1 MTSAVIIVL
10 REVLEAMLLIC
21 MLMASSSA
29 MGFRLRWLAPALIAG
44 LSGALAY
51 ALLLE
56 EISMAFEGFGQEIVN
71 SLLLIA
77 TALLLAAHNFFAV
90 RCLVSSDTCAVNA
103 KVVLAILIG
112 AAATGITREGS
123 EIYLYAYSYG
133 LVAGDATSVLS
144 GGAIG
149 AGIGL
154 SLGTFIYYGLRTLP
168 ARACLQVSCVIALI
182 IGAGMMSQAALF
194 LAQADILPATE
205 LLWDSSGLIRESSLL
220 GELLQAAIGY
230 EASPTLVQ
238 ISLHLGAVLI
248 SLVAMVLGY
257 FSIGDRRQAAVK
269 KIAVGQVAVRK
280 DA

>member
-29 MGFRLRWLAPALIAG
+29 MKLTLRWLVPALVAG
-44 LSGALAY
+44 LGGALAY
-51 ALLLE
+51 AVFLE
-56 EISMAFEGFGQEIVN
+56 SISMSFEGFGQEIIN
-71 SLLLIA
+71 SSLLVA
-77 TALLLAAHNFFAV
+77 TMLLLAAHNFFVIRYLNSPTSIANDS
-90 RCLVSSDTCAVNA
+90 CLLVF
-103 KVVLAILIG
+103 VLVG
-112 AAATGITREGS
+112 AAALGITREGS

-133 LVAGDATSVLS
+133 LVAGDETSVLA

-154 SLGTFIYYGLRTLP
+154 SLGTFIYYGLKTLTP
-168 ARACLQVSCVIALI
+168 RHCLVLSCGIALI
-182 IGAGMMSQAALF
+182 IGAGMTSQAALF

-205 LLWDSSGLIRESSLL
+205 PLWDSSALLRESSLL

-238 ISLHLGAVLI
+238 ISLHLGAVLLSI
-248 SLVAMVLGY
+248 AAMVLGY
-257 FSIGDRRQAAVK
+257 FSLAGN
-269 KIAVGQVAVRK
+269 RK
-280 DA
+280 TA